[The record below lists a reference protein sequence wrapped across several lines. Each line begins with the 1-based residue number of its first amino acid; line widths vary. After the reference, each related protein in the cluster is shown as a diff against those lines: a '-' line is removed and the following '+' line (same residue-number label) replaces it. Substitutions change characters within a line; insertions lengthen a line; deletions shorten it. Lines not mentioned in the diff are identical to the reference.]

1 MNVTKKTLIYLFG
14 TYLLFE
20 YYIHRNRTNQ
30 IKNQKKVISGSA
42 SSDSLDLLKEDIL
55 NAKGMEKQH
64 LLVTLSESFQV
75 NNINLENLV
84 NELKKNHPYKK
95 TNTVTDYLHIP
106 LPFIFQLILSFLNW
120 YTLRKLSRIS
130 KLDIC
135 KGDSYIYR
143 FKTNKHNK
151 NNKVFVCFP
160 GLSGSLIQL
169 INIVTIMLDCGYD
182 IIIATYGPGDLSL
195 NHSLSQTEYDYCYT
209 IINYLK
215 KESYLDV
222 HIFAW
227 SLGGVKYLC
236 FEDIIMNYQYNIKIK
251 SVYLFEPLL
260 TSRSVIDLYFTRKR
274 SLFKTI
280 QILNSRTFL
289 LSYKYRFF
297 NCIMGYFIHTILGYG
312 CASSTHYLFHTEH
325 KKMNM
330 KRYYPRYLFVSHS
343 DFIFNTIADYEV
355 IKNNF
360 DNSNVYYRYGY
371 HGGWL
376 KSSKLKPLLSNILL
390 SK

>member
-1 MNVTKKTLIYLFG
+1 M
-14 TYLLFE
+14 
-20 YYIHRNRTNQ
+20 
-30 IKNQKKVISGSA
+30 
-42 SSDSLDLLKEDIL
+42 
-55 NAKGMEKQH
+55 
-64 LLVTLSESFQV
+64 
-75 NNINLENLV
+75 

-130 KLDIC
+130 KLDIY

-143 FKTNKHNK
+143 FKTNKHNE

-182 IIIATYGPGDLSL
+182 IIIAAYGPGDLSL

-260 TSRSVIDLYFTRKR
+260 TSRSIIDLYFTRKR

-280 QILNSRTFL
+280 QILNSRTLL

-325 KKMNM
+325 KKMHM
-330 KRYYPRYLFVSHS
+330 KRHYPRYLFVSHS

-360 DNSNVYYRYGY
+360 DTSNVYYRYGY

>member
-1 MNVTKKTLIYLFG
+1 M
-14 TYLLFE
+14 
-20 YYIHRNRTNQ
+20 
-30 IKNQKKVISGSA
+30 
-42 SSDSLDLLKEDIL
+42 
-55 NAKGMEKQH
+55 
-64 LLVTLSESFQV
+64 
-75 NNINLENLV
+75 

-130 KLDIC
+130 KLDIY

-143 FKTNKHNK
+143 FKTNKHNE

-182 IIIATYGPGDLSL
+182 IIIAAYGPGDLSL

-236 FEDIIMNYQYNIKIK
+236 FEDIIMNYRI
-251 SVYLFEPLL
+251 
-260 TSRSVIDLYFTRKR
+260 
-274 SLFKTI
+274 
-280 QILNSRTFL
+280 
-289 LSYKYRFF
+289 
-297 NCIMGYFIHTILGYG
+297 C
-312 CASSTHYLFHTEH
+312 
-325 KKMNM
+325 
-330 KRYYPRYLFVSHS
+330 
-343 DFIFNTIADYEV
+343 
-355 IKNNF
+355 
-360 DNSNVYYRYGY
+360 
-371 HGGWL
+371 
-376 KSSKLKPLLSNILL
+376 
-390 SK
+390 